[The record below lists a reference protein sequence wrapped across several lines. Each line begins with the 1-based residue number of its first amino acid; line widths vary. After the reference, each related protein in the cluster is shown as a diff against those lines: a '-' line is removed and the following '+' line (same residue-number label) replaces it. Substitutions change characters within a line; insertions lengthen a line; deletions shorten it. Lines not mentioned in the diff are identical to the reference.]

1 MSMSNETTN
10 DVNDS
15 NTVSED
21 KSPFTSTALGYIV
34 EHILL
39 AAVLGYDLLHFLPK
53 FIRIAAFDESVVCL
67 AVCLLIS
74 CAVGILI
81 TWRDRKWQYICVNV
95 LAGLGAY
102 VAWTF
107 MDYLSSDRF
116 RLILTIAVCVAIV
129 GMGLAVFRR
138 KKNESSN
145 GDLKVDGRGNV
156 PGLQIAWL
164 GAYLAAVTACIF
176 MPISVKCMDDAEIKS
191 TYYEKVGYDAVAD
204 DAYEPTYVYGDEYSL
219 DNNIE
224 TIKNIDD
231 SIWSTISDAEKEA
244 TLQAVAYAYAND
256 QGLGSK
262 MQFVFSDDSY
272 EDEYGKYEY
281 NADQSTVYIS
291 TECLPDSET
300 ACQAVIHQV
309 YHIYQQELCD
319 IYITLTDTQ
328 RAFWKFDNCA
338 AYIRYLNGDP
348 LLGYENDDDKRS
360 FEFLAELTGETE
372 TRYYRNYVYNYLNPD
387 QED

>member
-145 GDLKVDGRGNV
+145 
-156 PGLQIAWL
+156 
-164 GAYLAAVTACIF
+164 
-176 MPISVKCMDDAEIKS
+176 
-191 TYYEKVGYDAVAD
+191 
-204 DAYEPTYVYGDEYSL
+204 
-219 DNNIE
+219 
-224 TIKNIDD
+224 
-231 SIWSTISDAEKEA
+231 
-244 TLQAVAYAYAND
+244 
-256 QGLGSK
+256 
-262 MQFVFSDDSY
+262 
-272 EDEYGKYEY
+272 
-281 NADQSTVYIS
+281 
-291 TECLPDSET
+291 
-300 ACQAVIHQV
+300 
-309 YHIYQQELCD
+309 
-319 IYITLTDTQ
+319 
-328 RAFWKFDNCA
+328 
-338 AYIRYLNGDP
+338 
-348 LLGYENDDDKRS
+348 
-360 FEFLAELTGETE
+360 
-372 TRYYRNYVYNYLNPD
+372 
-387 QED
+387 